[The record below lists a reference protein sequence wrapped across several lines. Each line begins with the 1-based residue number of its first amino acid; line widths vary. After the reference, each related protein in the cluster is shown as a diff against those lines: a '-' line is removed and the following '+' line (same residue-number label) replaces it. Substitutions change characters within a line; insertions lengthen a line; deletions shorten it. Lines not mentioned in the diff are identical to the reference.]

1 MTIEQIKYF
10 VVLANN
16 KTITTAANQL
26 HISQAGLSKAISLLE
41 TELGFSLVQRSR
53 QGTVLTKKGQAFL
66 PLAKQFISSHNQMV
80 TGAQE
85 IKTANTEII
94 RIALANTTSFIEQN
108 FINLQQSGAKLSLNM
123 GEFPSS
129 KIITLVKNG
138 QFDIGLV
145 AINKAAKKTLGN
157 LKFKLVRKGSL
168 QIYVKKD
175 NPLLK
180 QHSISIKELH
190 QLNFFLFEDEYN
202 DHLFNELQ
210 SRIGPL
216 NIVFHGGSNDA
227 VAKIAHQLDGAI
239 LARDFQI
246 ELSDN
251 PIFKQFLP
259 INISPFLDSYFELGW
274 IYRPNYHLSK
284 NVIKLVTI

>member
-1 MTIEQIKYF
+1 MIIEQIKYF

-41 TELGFSLVQRSR
+41 IELGFSLVQRSR

-66 PLAKQFISSHNQMV
+66 PLAKQFISSYNQMI

-85 IKTANTEII
+85 IKTANKENI

-108 FINLQQSGAKLSLNM
+108 FINLQQSGVKLSLNM

-145 AINKAAKKTLGN
+145 AINRAAKKTLGN
-157 LKFKLVRKGSL
+157 LKFKLIRKGSL
-168 QIYVKKD
+168 RIYVKKD
-175 NPLLK
+175 NPLL
-180 QHSISIKELH
+180 QHLISIKELH
-190 QLNFFLFEDEYN
+190 KLNFFLFEDEYN
-202 DHLFNELQ
+202 DHLFDVLQ

-216 NIVFHGGSNDA
+216 NVIFHGGSNDA
-227 VAKIAHQLDGAI
+227 VAKIADQLNGAI

-251 PIFKQFLP
+251 PIFKKFLP
-259 INISPFLDSYFELGW
+259 INISPFLDSHFELGW

-284 NVIKLVTI
+284 NIIKLMTIK